1 MNMTKT
7 NDITEADEAC
17 SIPMQNV
24 PEVRA
29 WAEKLGVSIDELT
42 AAMGAV
48 GPKVGDVR
56 RFLSGETVPIRH

>member
-1 MNMTKT
+1 MTT
-7 NDITEADEAC
+7 THNITEADEEYC
-17 SIPMQNV
+17 IPMQNV
-24 PEVRA
+24 PEVRT

-56 RFLSGETVPIRH
+56 RFLAGETDPISH